1 MYLLVVPGSG
11 LAYELSGEEWEAG
24 QAGFYVNIT
33 AQNQP
38 ADDTAPQLWNNAF
51 IEAMAKWNTNTVFK
65 IDLTAQTF
73 ADPCAADLPPKNG
86 VSFSVNVC
94 GLAWNEGV
102 IAITLTE
109 TIIDGSK
116 NYITKGGIIFNDGF
130 LWNVYDGPWAEAP
143 FLNIGEFRRVAVH
156 ELGHIVGLG
165 HPVGDPDVIM
175 RANQDVGDTIVDLQA
190 DDIAGVVAIYDT
202 DADSIGRF
210 EDNCPVVANTDQLDT
225 DIDSLGDACDPDD
238 DGDTVADGSDNCP
251 LVVNTNQ
258 ANTDG
263 DGLGD
268 ACDPDDDG
276 DTVADGSDNC
286 PLVVN
291 ADQANLDGDG
301 LGDVC
306 DPDDDGD
313 TVADGSDNCPLV
325 VNTGQANT
333 DGDAMGDACDPD
345 DDNDGVLDG
354 ADAFPLDANESADTD
369 SDGVGNNGDNC
380 PLVANSDQADGDSDG
395 VGDVC
400 DAGADTDGDGDEDA
414 TDNCPL
420 VPNSDQAN
428 LDGDAL
434 GDACDPDDDNDS
446 VPDSSD
452 AFPLD
457 ASESMD
463 TDGDGIGDN
472 SDNCKLVDNSDQLDS
487 DGNGIGNAC
496 EEDDGFTI
504 LLPVIKKALE

>member
-1 MYLLVVPGSG
+1 MNPSRLLCSFSLMYLLVVPGSG

-51 IEAMAKWNTNTVFK
+51 IEAMAKWNTNTLFK

-130 LWNVYDGPWAEAP
+130 LWNVYDGPWAQAP

-251 LVVNTNQ
+251 LVANADQ

-263 DGLGD
+263 DGQGND
-268 ACDPDDDG
+268 
-276 DTVADGSDNC
+276 
-286 PLVVN
+286 
-291 ADQANLDGDG
+291 
-301 LGDVC
+301 
-306 DPDDDGD
+306 
-313 TVADGSDNCPLV
+313 
-325 VNTGQANT
+325 
-333 DGDAMGDACDPD
+333 CDPD

-354 ADAFPLDANESADTD
+354 ADAFPLDANES
-369 SDGVGNNGDNC
+369 V
-380 PLVANSDQADGDSDG
+380 
-395 VGDVC
+395 
-400 DAGADTDGDGDEDA
+400 DTDGDG
-414 TDNCPL
+414 T
-420 VPNSDQAN
+420 
-428 LDGDAL
+428 
-434 GDACDPDDDNDS
+434 
-446 VPDSSD
+446 
-452 AFPLD
+452 
-457 ASESMD
+457 
-463 TDGDGIGDN
+463 GDN
-472 SDNCKLVDNSDQLDS
+472 SDNCRYMSNSNQQDS
-487 DGNGIGNAC
+487 NGNMIGDAC
-496 EEDDGFTI
+496 EEDDGFMI
-504 LLPVIKKALE
+504 LLPIIKQILEEKAKTQ